1 MSRILLV
8 VDDMPALMTKQGEI
22 FSSGRNGVSP
32 RPPAFFLHSQR
43 SPSSAS
49 VPRSA
54 TFSSPK
60 SSPLLA
66 SSEPSGIGLRAP
78 SLHVQCRRVISSPNV
93 EFKPVALDVL
103 FQELGLNE
111 RETESLL
118 TRDPDLRLK
127 SIRSLRAR
135 VASLK
140 SVGISGL
147 ELCHLVV
154 KCPSVLAAG
163 EIDPFIL
170 FVRDQLDGKVDP
182 MQLKRLFMSTEPRF
196 LAGFEEKVNLLI
208 DSGIP
213 REKIVHVL
221 DNVNLTKALSLKPF
235 EEIERLLNFLSCYGG
250 VDLIVRH
257 PPILNF
263 DMDTQLIPRV
273 EFLLELSGGDE
284 DATGAVLRKLPT
296 FLKYRVEHLESHV
309 EFLRSFAGLD
319 DQEIFRIILVFPSI
333 VSASKERKL
342 RPRISFLKECGLNSN
357 EIFKFLTKAPLF
369 LGLSFEGN
377 IAYKLGFLVK
387 IGYKYRTKEFAA
399 AIGSVTRTSC
409 ENMQKVIELFLS
421 YGFSCEDMLL
431 MSRKHPQILQYN
443 PDSLEEKVEYL
454 VGEMGRDLDEL
465 LDFPAFLGYKLDSRI
480 KHRYEVK
487 KKIIGEGMSI
497 NKLLN
502 VSSERFA
509 KKKVEKLVHKA

>member
-1 MSRILLV
+1 ML
-8 VDDMPALMTKQGEI
+8 T
-22 FSSGRNGVSP
+22 SP
-32 RPPAFFLHSQR
+32 RPPAFFLHSQY
-43 SPSSAS
+43 SLPSAS
-49 VPRSA
+49 VPHSA
-54 TFSSPK
+54 AISSLK
-60 SSPLLA
+60 SSLLLN
-66 SSEPSGIGLRAP
+66 SGLPSRIGLRAP
-78 SLHVQCRRVISSPNV
+78 LLHVQCRCVNSSPNV
-93 EFKPVALDVL
+93 EFESGAFHVL

-111 RETESLL
+111 KETESLV
-118 TRDPDLRLK
+118 TRDPGLRRK

-147 ELCHLVV
+147 ELCHLVA
-154 KCPSVLAAG
+154 KCPSVLAAD

-170 FVRDQLDGKVDP
+170 FVRDNLDGKVDP
-182 MQLKRLFMSTEPRF
+182 AQLKRLFMSTEPRF
-196 LAGFEEKVNLLI
+196 LVRFDEKVNLLI
-208 DSGIP
+208 DGGIP

-221 DNVNLTKALSLKPF
+221 NNVNLTKALCFKPF
-235 EEIERLLNFLSCYGG
+235 EEIERLVHFLSRYGG
-250 VDLIVRH
+250 VELIVRH

-263 DMDTQLIPRV
+263 DMDGQLIPRV

-284 DATGAVLRKLPT
+284 DATWAVLRKLPT
-296 FLKYRVEHLESHV
+296 FLKYRVEHVESHV

-319 DQEIFRIILVFPSI
+319 DQEIFRIILVFPNI
-333 VSASKERKL
+333 VSASRERKL
-342 RPRISFLKECGLNSN
+342 RPRIRFLKECGLDSC

-377 IAYKLGFLVK
+377 IVYKLGFLVK
-387 IGYKYRTKEFAA
+387 IGHKYRTKEFAV
-399 AIGSVTRTSC
+399 AIGAVTRTSC

-421 YGFSCEDMLL
+421 YGFSCEDVLL
-431 MSRKHPQILQYN
+431 MSKKHPQILQYN

-454 VGEMGRDLDEL
+454 VGEMGRDLEEL

-497 NKLLN
+497 NKLLS
-502 VSSERFA
+502 VSSERFG
-509 KKKVEKLVHKA
+509 KKKLKELVHEAQKL

>member
-1 MSRILLV
+1 ML
-8 VDDMPALMTKQGEI
+8 T
-22 FSSGRNGVSP
+22 SP
-32 RPPAFFLHSQR
+32 RSPAFFLHSQ
-43 SPSSAS
+43 
-49 VPRSA
+49 RSA

-93 EFKPVALDVL
+93 EFEPGALDVL

-111 RETESLL
+111 KETESLL

-147 ELCHLVV
+147 ELCHLVA

-170 FVRDQLDGKVDP
+170 FVRDKLDGKVDP

-221 DNVNLTKALSLKPF
+221 NNVNLTKALSLKPF
-235 EEIERLLNFLSCYGG
+235 EEIERLLNFLSRYGG

-263 DMDTQLIPRV
+263 DMDTQFDS
-273 EFLLELSGGDE
+273 ENE

-309 EFLRSFAGLD
+309 EFLRSCAGLD
-319 DQEIFRIILVFPSI
+319 DQEIFRIILVFPNI
-333 VSASKERKL
+333 VSASRERKL

>member
-1 MSRILLV
+1 MLR
-8 VDDMPALMTKQGEI
+8 
-22 FSSGRNGVSP
+22 SP

-49 VPRSA
+49 LPRSA

-60 SSPLLA
+60 SSLLLD
-66 SSEPSGIGLRAP
+66 SSQPSGIGLRAP

-93 EFKPVALDVL
+93 EFEPGALDVL
-103 FQELGLNE
+103 FQELGLNK

-127 SIRSLRAR
+127 SIGSLRAR

-140 SVGISGL
+140 SVGLSGL
-147 ELCHLVV
+147 ELCHLVA

-182 MQLKRLFMSTEPRF
+182 MQLKRLFMSTEPQF
-196 LAGFEEKVNLLI
+196 LAGFEEKVNLLT

-221 DNVNLTKALSLKPF
+221 NNVNLTKALSLKPF
-235 EEIERLLNFLSCYGG
+235 EEIERLLNFLSRYGG
-250 VDLIVRH
+250 VELIVRH

-296 FLKYRVEHLESHV
+296 FLKYRVEHLENHV

-319 DQEIFRIILVFPSI
+319 DQEIFRIILVFPNI
-333 VSASKERKL
+333 VSASRERKL

-387 IGYKYRTKEFAA
+387 IGYKYRTKEFAV
-399 AIGSVTRTSC
+399 AIGAVTRTSC

-421 YGFSCEDMLL
+421 YGFSCEDVLL
-431 MSRKHPQILQYN
+431 MSKKHPQILQYN
-443 PDSLEEKVEYL
+443 PDSLAEKVEYL

-497 NKLLN
+497 NKLLS
-502 VSSERFA
+502 VSSVRFA